1 MSKLWKN
8 YRYLIGRRFT
18 QVLLLV
24 LFFGANAWGWKI
36 LTGNLS
42 SSEILGVIPMSDP
55 YAVLQMVAA
64 GAIVATDLLM
74 GVTVVTLFYFLI
86 GGRAFCSWVC
96 PINMVT
102 DSANYLRRVFD
113 IDRAQKTRQLIT
125 RNMRYWVLGLSFLVS
140 AFMGIAA
147 FEFVSPISM
156 MHRGIVFGMGF
167 GWAAIAL
174 IFLFDL
180 FVLKNGWCGH
190 VCPLGG
196 FYSLLGKYSFIRVH
210 YLEENCTLCMRCK
223 EICPEKQV
231 LHMIGKES
239 LPILSGECTN
249 CARCIEVCD
258 DDALRFSKRD
268 IIHNKKMGE
277 YNEDFNKSYN
287 RFGNSSFVV
296 GWL

>member
-1 MSKLWKN
+1 MSKLWSS
-8 YRYLIGRRFT
+8 YRYLILRRLT
-18 QVLLLV
+18 QVAILV
-24 LFFGANAWGWKI
+24 LYFGANAWGWKI
-36 LTGNLS
+36 LEGNLS
-42 SSEILGVIPMSDP
+42 ASKLFGIVPMSDP

-64 GAIVATDLLM
+64 GAVVAIDLLL
-74 GVTVVTLFYFLI
+74 GVVVIALFYYI
-86 GGRAFCSWVC
+86 VGGRAFCSWVC

-102 DSANYLRRVFD
+102 DSASYLRRLLD
-113 IDRAQKTRQLIT
+113 IDRAQTTKQPIT
-125 RNMRYWVLGLSFLVS
+125 RGVRYWILGLSLIVS

-196 FYSLLGKYSFIRVH
+196 FYSLLGKFSFIRVH
-210 YLEENCTLCMRCK
+210 HLEEHCTLCMKCK
-223 EICPEKQV
+223 VVCPEKQV

-239 LPILSGECTN
+239 LPVLSGECTN

-258 DDALRFSKRD
+258 DDALRFSIRD
-268 IIHNKKMGE
+268 FIQNKKMGE
-277 YNEDFNKSYN
+277 
-287 RFGNSSFVV
+287 
-296 GWL
+296 

>member
-1 MSKLWKN
+1 MSKIWNN
-8 YRYLIGRRFT
+8 YRYLILRRFV
-18 QVLLLV
+18 QIGILV

-36 LTGNLS
+36 LEGNLTS
-42 SSEILGVIPMSDP
+42 SLLFGKIPMSDP
-55 YAVLQMVAA
+55 YAVLQMVVA
-64 GAIVATDLLM
+64 GAVIASDLLI
-74 GVTVVTLFYFLI
+74 GVGVVALFYFLI

-113 IDRAQKTRQLIT
+113 IDRAQLERSPIS
-125 RNMRYWVLGLSFLVS
+125 RNARYWILGLSLIVS

-156 MHRGIVFGMGF
+156 LHRGIVFGMGF
-167 GWAAIAL
+167 GWAAIGM

-190 VCPLGG
+190 ICPLGG
-196 FYSLLGKYSFIRVH
+196 FYSLLGKFSFIRVH
-210 YLEENCTLCMRCK
+210 HIEENCTLCMKCK
-223 EICPEKQV
+223 VVCPEKQV

-258 DDALRFSKRD
+258 DDALRFSIRD
-268 IIHNKKMGE
+268 LIQNKKTGE
-277 YNEDFNKSYN
+277 
-287 RFGNSSFVV
+287 
-296 GWL
+296 

>member
-1 MSKLWKN
+1 MSKLWSS
-8 YRYLIGRRFT
+8 YRYLILRRLT
-18 QVLLLV
+18 QITILV
-24 LFFGANAWGWKI
+24 LYFGANAWGWKI
-36 LTGNLS
+36 LEGNLS
-42 SSEILGVIPMSDP
+42 ASKLFGIVPMSDP

-64 GAIVATDLLM
+64 GAVVAIDLLL
-74 GVTVVTLFYFLI
+74 GVAVIALFYFI
-86 GGRAFCSWVC
+86 VGGRAFCSWVC

-102 DSANYLRRVFD
+102 DSASYLRRLLD
-113 IDRAQKTRQLIT
+113 IDRAQTTKQPIT
-125 RNMRYWVLGLSFLVS
+125 RGVRYWVLGLSLIVS

-196 FYSLLGKYSFIRVH
+196 FYSLLGKFSFIRVH
-210 YLEENCTLCMRCK
+210 HLEEHCTLCMKCK
-223 EICPEKQV
+223 VVCPEKQV

-239 LPILSGECTN
+239 LPVLSGECTN

-258 DDALRFSKRD
+258 DDALRFSIRD
-268 IIHNKKMGE
+268 FIQNKKMGE
-277 YNEDFNKSYN
+277 
-287 RFGNSSFVV
+287 
-296 GWL
+296 